1 MEVTGFT
8 HGYGPIGA
16 ALGSFIGFA
25 DPSTIAGM
33 EAALRDAASQEFDW
47 MSEATSDEERAYHR
61 ARWLEQ
67 SAAADYA
74 QLCGP
79 KQ

>member
-1 MEVTGFT
+1 MATGST
-8 HGYGPIGA
+8 HGYGSVGA

-25 DPSTIAGM
+25 SPDTIAAIEG
-33 EAALRDAASQEFDW
+33 ALRDAASQEFDW
-47 MSEATSDEERAYHR
+47 MSSAGSDEERAYHR

-67 SAAADYA
+67 TAAADYA

-79 KQ
+79 RA